1 MVCLIIGEINQGK
14 TQKILSVYNRK
25 KQGDGFITRKLFK
38 NNTFIGYEIVRL
50 STEKSVPFAY
60 MRDYAPSEWDEI
72 YKYGP
77 YTFSRKA
84 FTFAENIVDEI
95 IKKRINPIFIDEVG
109 PLELQGKGFFRT
121 LKEVLNT
128 EKDIYITVRDHCVDE
143 VIKKFNI
150 RKYDVIKLKNS
161 NKGEI
166 RD

>member
-14 TQKILSVYNRK
+14 TKKILSVYNRK

-60 MRDYAPSEWDEI
+60 MGDYAPSEWDEI

-84 FTFAENIVDEI
+84 LTFAENIVDEI
-95 IKKRINPIFIDEVG
+95 IKKRINPVFIDEVG
-109 PLELQGKGFFRT
+109 PLELQEKGFFSI
-121 LKEVLNT
+121 LKRILHL
-128 EKDIYITVRDHCVDE
+128 EKNIYITVRNHCFKE
-143 VIKKFNI
+143 VIREFNI
-150 RKYDVIKLKNS
+150 KKYKTIKLNREYTR
-161 NKGEI
+161 NI
-166 RD
+166 